1 MTKPTISVIMPVYN
15 TERRVWLAIE
25 SILDQTFKD
34 FEFIIL
40 DDWSTD
46 RSYEICKNYA
56 KKDNRIRLYKNE
68 KNQWLSYTR
77 NRLIGLATTDYIA
90 SQDSDDI
97 SVKSR
102 LEIEYQF
109 LSKNSKYSVVWWAN
123 EIIDEDWK
131 NVWYRTYSD
140 NISNIILKKSPI
152 SNPSSMYKKSD
163 FYKVGWYTKHKELD
177 GVEDYDLWL
186 RFYLHWYWIKN
197 LQKILL
203 KYRIRTW
210 QTKFNVKKILKNTIY
225 IQKKYIKSW
234 LRPTISDRIYLICEH
249 ILLVLPNSLIV
260 FLFKKFTYKRH

>member
-1 MTKPTISVIMPVYN
+1 M
-15 TERRVWLAIE
+15 WLAIE

-140 NISNIILKKSPI
+140 NILNIILKKSPI

-163 FYKVGWYTKHKELD
+163 FYKKALSYFPEAPACS
-177 GVEDYDLWL
+177 
-186 RFYLHWYWIKN
+186 F
-197 LQKILL
+197 Q
-203 KYRIRTW
+203 
-210 QTKFNVKKILKNTIY
+210 
-225 IQKKYIKSW
+225 
-234 LRPTISDRIYLICEH
+234 
-249 ILLVLPNSLIV
+249 VLPQDRCLSTSLRLRSWDSHRVRLWVRISCSASAEGCPRD
-260 FLFKKFTYKRH
+260 LGTIPDLYSYRAWETARR